1 VERKEEG
8 ILMMASW
15 VRCSWL
21 RVDKSS
27 GKRQDFLLHRY
38 WIRSTVLMFVFLQQH
53 INDVLASS
61 VSNARSVFPDA
72 FSWIPGLLRGSNK
85 GFAIRFD

>member
-53 INDVLASS
+53 IN
-61 VSNARSVFPDA
+61 
-72 FSWIPGLLRGSNK
+72 
-85 GFAIRFD
+85 